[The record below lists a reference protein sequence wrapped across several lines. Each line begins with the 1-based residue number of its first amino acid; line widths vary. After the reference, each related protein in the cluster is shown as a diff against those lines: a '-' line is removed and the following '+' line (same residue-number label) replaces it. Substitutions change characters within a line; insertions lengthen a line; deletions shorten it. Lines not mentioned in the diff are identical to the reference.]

1 MSRKYLTNHLKRI
14 CLNFDYFVNEFSILK
29 LFGMKIFRADDQAH
43 YRTISKGPFIANYL
57 QIDRKLFDNP
67 INLVVFL
74 AFFCLTSLK

>member
-1 MSRKYLTNHLKRI
+1 M
-14 CLNFDYFVNEFSILK
+14 NFDYFVNEFSILK
-29 LFGMKIFRADDQAH
+29 LFGIKILIADDQAH

-74 AFFCLTSLK
+74 AFFLFDQFEIM